1 MNEAIAEF
9 EQAVAAKPPAAFY
22 DTLRKEYMMQDK
34 HGNWIGLTETQ
45 FKRVLRQH
53 GISARN
59 DEKHGISP
67 QDTVLL
73 HLQNDQNVMWSGSL
87 AGYSTGFYEMGGTRV
102 LVTTSPRILEPA
114 DGDWDMLR
122 GIIEGVLAD
131 RGGEQ
136 VPYFLAWLK
145 LGYEALRAGKIMPGQ
160 AVVLVGPHECGK
172 SLLQHLVTVVLGGR
186 SAKPYQVMSGGTAF
200 NADLF
205 GAEHLMV
212 EDEQPST
219 DIRARRAFGAQ
230 IKSVTVNVDQRLHAK
245 HRDALVLRPFWRLT
259 VSLNDEPENVM
270 VLPPMDDSLEDK
282 VFLFKACRHVM
293 PMSTATAAER
303 AAFWEKIVSQVPA
316 MLAELV
322 KMEIPAEMRS
332 ERFGVKVYHN
342 PEILRILDDL
352 APETRL
358 LDLLDAVLFTES
370 MLGALGGVAVKAKE
384 LHDGTAAE
392 IEKLLTGSGG
402 FEHEAR
408 RLLAWSGACGT
419 YLARL
424 AKQRPERVQ
433 QRRTADARLWRILPP
448 PAATAERG
456 MPPAAGGEGR
466 AA

>member
-1 MNEAIAEF
+1 MNEAIGEF
-9 EQAVAAKPPAAFY
+9 EQAVAAKPPVSFY
-22 DTLRKEYMMQDK
+22 DTGRKEYMMQDK
-34 HGNWIGLTETQ
+34 HCNWIGLTEAQ

-53 GISARN
+53 GISAQA
-59 DEKHGISP
+59 DAKGSISP
-67 QDTVLL
+67 QDAAILE
-73 HLQNDQNVMWSGSL
+73 LQQDRNVMWSGPL
-87 AGYSTGFYEMGGTRV
+87 AGYKTGFYEMSGTRV
-102 LVTTSPRILEPA
+102 LVTTSPRIIEPA
-114 DGDWDMLR
+114 AGDWDMLR
-122 GIIEGVLAD
+122 GIIAGLLGD
-131 RGGEQ
+131 RDGEQ

-145 LGYEALRAGKIMPGQ
+145 LGYEALRAGKCLPGQ
-160 AVVLVGPHECGK
+160 AVVFVGPHECGK
-172 SLLQHLVTVVLGGR
+172 SLLQHVVTVVLGGR
-186 SAKPYQVMSGGTAF
+186 AAKPYQVMSGGTAF

-282 VFLFKACRHVM
+282 VFLFKATRRELPM
-293 PMSTATAAER
+293 PTATAVDR
-303 AAFWEKIVSQVPA
+303 AAFWDKIVSQIPA
-316 MLAELV
+316 MLADLV
-322 KMEIPAEMRS
+322 KMKIPAEMRS
-332 ERFGVKVYHN
+332 ERFGVQHYHH

-370 MLGALGGVAVKAKE
+370 APGPLGGPVSKANE
-384 LHDGTAAE
+384 YFDGTSAE
-392 IEKLLTGSGG
+392 IEKLLTGCSG
-402 FEHEAR
+402 FDHEAR

-419 YLARL
+419 YLGRL
-424 AKQRPERVQ
+424 AKQRPERVRQ
-433 QRRTADARLWRILPP
+433 MRTADARLWRILPP
-448 PAATAERG
+448 AAADAARVF
-456 MPPAAGGEGR
+456 PAAGGSDGR